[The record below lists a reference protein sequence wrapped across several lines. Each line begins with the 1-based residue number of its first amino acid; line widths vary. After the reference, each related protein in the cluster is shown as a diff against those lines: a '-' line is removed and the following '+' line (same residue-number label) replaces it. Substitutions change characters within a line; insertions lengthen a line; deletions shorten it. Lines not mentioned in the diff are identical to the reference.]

1 MLQAFKWEVKQVSPL
16 VRGLTGASYGGDVP
30 RSAGVDAAAAAAARG
45 GGWAAAA
52 ADDDDGTVDQSM
64 SASMTASE
72 TGEDKLPEPGTTR
85 NLLAKFQ
92 SLEKTTLSN

>member
-30 RSAGVDAAAAAAARG
+30 RSAGVDAAAARG

-52 ADDDDGTVDQSM
+52 AADDDGTVDQSM

-92 SLEKTTLSN
+92 SLEKTT

>member
-30 RSAGVDAAAAAAARG
+30 RSAGVDAAAAAAAARG
-45 GGWAAAA
+45 GGWAVAAA

-92 SLEKTTLSN
+92 SLEKTT

>member
-30 RSAGVDAAAAAAARG
+30 RSAGVDAAAAAAAARG

-92 SLEKTTLSN
+92 SLEKTT

>member
-45 GGWAAAA
+45 GGWAAA
-52 ADDDDGTVDQSM
+52 DDDDGTVDQSM

-92 SLEKTTLSN
+92 SLEKTT

>member
-30 RSAGVDAAAAAAARG
+30 RSAGVDAAAAARG

-92 SLEKTTLSN
+92 SLEKTT

>member
-30 RSAGVDAAAAAAARG
+30 RSAGVDAAAAARG
-45 GGWAAAA
+45 GGWAAAAA

-92 SLEKTTLSN
+92 SLEKTT